1 MFDFDTQHRTPRED
15 AEAAIGSLEAWHAKV
30 IRHWADGARGWAP
43 EAASEIL
50 SRSRLDRQASLCS
63 CLRLWL
69 DAPAD
74 SQRDG
79 QLVLAWA
86 NLGSLV
92 EGSMKFFLSVFA
104 NDYANGSPIQ
114 RRGRALD
121 PDELGFDQLRQF
133 FNRDVWL
140 PDQRTWDTWL
150 EAVQRRR
157 NAIHAYRDREVGTHG
172 EFVSAIVGFREFAEV
187 LDGQVPW
194 FDGDDAG

>member
-1 MFDFDTQHRTPRED
+1 MFDFDAPDRTPRED
-15 AEAAIGSLEAWHAKV
+15 AETAIRSLEAWHAKL
-30 IRHWADGARGWAP
+30 IFHWADGARGCAP
-43 EAASEIL
+43 DVASEIL
-50 SRSRLDRQASLCS
+50 ARSRLDRQASLCS

-69 DAPAD
+69 DVPVDAR
-74 SQRDG
+74 SDG

-104 NDYANGSPIQ
+104 NDYANGNPIL
-114 RRGRALD
+114 RRGRAVD
-121 PDELGFDQLRQF
+121 PDELGFEQLRQF

-150 EAVQRRR
+150 EAIQRRR
-157 NAIHAYRDREVGTHG
+157 NAIHAYRDRDVGTHAD
-172 EFVSAIVGFREFAEV
+172 FLAAIVGFHEFAMV

-194 FDGDDAG
+194 YDG